1 MQGGLKEEH
10 EPDSGQCWE
19 ADQAASLAQGEVRQA
34 EAGGGSTVCP
44 LVLRAQV
51 TSSHGRGCRPR
62 DSGVFSGE
70 HRTDLDLN
78 STIEGGGSHLLPH
91 FVSLGCLTV
100 SLKPC
105 EAGRASIIIWTP
117 F

>member
-19 ADQAASLAQGEVRQA
+19 ADRAASLAQGEVRQA

-62 DSGVFSGE
+62 DSGVCSGE

-78 STIEGGGSHLLPH
+78 STIEGRVPPTSSFCVSGVPYRLPK
-91 FVSLGCLTV
+91 TM
-100 SLKPC
+100 
-105 EAGRASIIIWTP
+105 
-117 F
+117 